1 MGYLASAA
9 NIASSNPCAGPSPRI
24 KITIFLLSAW
34 AAYLISALIITAF
47 LPMVPSVNRSSERES
62 TVMP

>member
-34 AAYLISALIITAF
+34 TTYLISALVIRAF
-47 LPMVPSVNRSSERES
+47 LPTVPSVNRSSERES
-62 TVMP
+62 NVMP

>member
-34 AAYLISALIITAF
+34 TTYLISALIITAF
-47 LPMVPSVNRSSERES
+47 LPTVPSLDRSSERES
-62 TVMP
+62 NVMP